1 MALLRRRTLGTA
13 SSSVLVHRL
22 FESLPPIQR
31 RIDVK
36 LMVKGSDVPPMP
48 TYDPDAFWS
57 LVQPHDRAL
66 RALAYRLVGDRDLM
80 DDVLQEAYLRAF
92 RGLPSL
98 RAADAL
104 GSWLYRIVYTASMD
118 QVRGRQRTAH
128 LALDEAPDPPD
139 LAPDPA
145 DVATGRRDLVAAL
158 ETLPPPMRA
167 AVLLVDAEGLS
178 YEEAGAI
185 MGVPKGTVASRL
197 ARARDVLRRSLETH
211 AEGVDER

>member
-22 FESLPPIQR
+22 GESLPPIQR

-36 LMVKGSDVPPMP
+36 LMVKRSDVPPMP
-48 TYDPDAFWS
+48 TYDHDAFWS

-92 RGLPSL
+92 RALPSL

-118 QVRGRQRTAH
+118 QVRGH

-211 AEGVDER
+211 AEGGDER